1 MKKEPEETKVFIVE
15 GRDTTF
21 LKPTEIIAPNEK
33 MAVEIY
39 KQLYSDKMI
48 QIDDNFF
55 EARIANVSKLE
66 KN

>member
-1 MKKEPEETKVFIVE
+1 MKKDTETKVYVVE
-15 GRDTTF
+15 GKDTNF

-33 MAVEIY
+33 MAVKIY
-39 KQLYSDKMI
+39 KQLYIDEMI
-48 QIDDNFF
+48 AVDDNFF